1 MTDKA
6 TPAAEGQLNKS
17 ENSVVQVEH
26 ESSLIYFRPDTEEL
40 VLLAE
45 SASHEFDEHWTD
57 LLLCVDNHHKAN
69 ENYSSLIEK
78 YGLLYAQ
85 PDKKNQLSEAEKAV
99 QKAQDE
105 LAATQKE
112 LSKRIGDFDSKG
124 AGYKDVVELIPI
136 KGTSNRGGR
145 ALAGSRYVYVQKT
158 YYDDLGAGKRHNVK
172 ISGKDRTSAGESIY
186 QNGRVDLKKLRK
198 QLTDLKIPKPK
209 KQDVKLPKPADFIDI
224 DKTLVEWAGSWNDC
238 LGSDENG
245 KPHSIDI
252 SAGAQFLRFTSNVGM
267 SGKWD
272 PNNGKVSYKG
282 EASAVVNVASGT
294 VNAKCFYPDRVGW
307 PLKYEP
313 ESSSPID
320 MGMLRLILNTDLV
333 GFVGASVQA
342 EAQLQVTTFMSQ
354 DGIKQVLTGKKSD
367 KLPRF
372 TERRTTGAK
381 FQKQMNDNDEGVS
394 INAEAFGGARA
405 EAFLK
410 GSMQW
415 LEPLSSLDQRH
426 ASADDKKAAAEYV
439 DFCTIG
445 SSIAGLAGLGAGATF
460 QCDFINGKFGFKIAA
475 SLCFGLGAKG
485 AFICE
490 VGYEHFKNF
499 ASWLIYQLFALNYHY
514 LEVIAEDAFK
524 TFTRLC
530 VLQVSKLKDSVYEEV
545 NKFVED
551 VEDVNDKFN
560 SYVSSVI
567 SDAENGL
574 SSSRKRNQLADNI
587 NSNPL
592 NLLDYTPEAKGILLY
607 LLTRHGVYDHFD
619 HKAYGPMFEIYA
631 SRKKAIIN
639 ILHSIQTKS
648 EWNQIMQHRTYDG
661 STIIGITINE
671 VEQEIRAFLDE
682 SWNRSNEFDEL
693 ELSLTNEL
701 DQIYARIKTNISW
714 GYALV
719 MNNTQEY
726 FLNTNSNPYYPNGN
740 SSNPLSD
747 KRTYNV

>member
-112 LSKRIGDFDSKG
+112 LSKRIGDFASKG

-158 YYDDLGAGKRHNVK
+158 YYDDLGTGKRHNVK

-186 QNGRVDLKKLRK
+186 QNGRIDLKKLRK

-238 LGSDENG
+238 LGSDEKG

-354 DGIKQVLTGKKSD
+354 DGIKQVLTGKKSE

-372 TERRTTGAK
+372 SERRTTGAK
-381 FQKQMNDNDEGVS
+381 FQKQMKENDEGVS

-460 QCDFINGKFGFKIAA
+460 QCDFINGKFCFKIAA

-499 ASWLIYQLFALNYHY
+499 ASWLIYQLFSLDYHY
-514 LEVIAEDAFK
+514 LDLIAEDAFD
-524 TFTRLC
+524 TFTKLC
-530 VLQVSKLKDSVYEEV
+530 VLQMADLKKNVYQTVSNASDQVIRIR
-545 NKFVED
+545 NKFNEYIFELSED
-551 VEDVNDKFN
+551 V
-560 SYVSSVI
+560 
-567 SDAENGL
+567 SDAI
-574 SSSRKRNQLADNI
+574 SASKVRNELARNI
-587 NSNPL
+587 NYYPSLLL
-592 NLLDYTPEAKGILLY
+592 NFTPEAKGVLLF
-607 LLTRHGVYDHFD
+607 LLSRHGIADHID
-619 HKAYGPMFEIYA
+619 TSSYGPWFELYKE
-631 SRKKAIIN
+631 RKEAIIN
-639 ILHSIQTKS
+639 VLKSIQTRN
-648 EWNQIMQHRTYDG
+648 EWFQVMQHRTGDG
-661 STIIGITINE
+661 TPIKTLSVPE
-671 VEQEIRAFLDE
+671 VELEIKNFLDE
-682 SWNRSNEFDEL
+682 SWNRSDEFDK
-693 ELSLTNEL
+693 
-701 DQIYARIKTNISW
+701 IYSRLKLKVSW

-719 MNNTQEY
+719 MNDTQEY
-726 FLNTNSNPYYPNGN
+726 LLNSDVNPYYPNGGMFDLIE
-740 SSNPLSD
+740 S
-747 KRTYNV
+747 KQTVVV

>member
-17 ENSVVQVEH
+17 ENSAVQVEH
-26 ESSLIYFRPDTEEL
+26 ESTLIYFQPDTEEL

-57 LLLCVDNHHKAN
+57 LLLCVDDHHKAN

-85 PDKKNQLSEAEKAV
+85 PDKKIQLSEAEKAV

-105 LAATQKE
+105 LAATQKA
-112 LSKRIGDFDSKG
+112 LNKRIGDFASKG

-158 YYDDLGAGKRHNVK
+158 YYDDLGTGKRHNVK

-294 VNAKCFYPDRVGW
+294 VNAKCYYPDRVGW

-372 TERRTTGAK
+372 SERRTTGAK
-381 FQKQMNDNDEGVS
+381 FQKQMNENDEGVS

-460 QCDFINGKFGFKIAA
+460 QCDFINGKFCFKIAA

-499 ASWLIYQLFALNYHY
+499 ASWLIYQLFSLDYHY
-514 LEVIAEDAFK
+514 LEIIAESAFNA
-524 TFTRLC
+524 FTRFC
-530 VLQVSKLKDSVYEEV
+530 VLQISNLKEDFYKDA
-545 NKFVED
+545 NKKMIAAGELYDDFRSFIHEI
-551 VEDVNDKFN
+551 NDGVKN
-560 SYVSSVI
+560 GI
-567 SDAENGL
+567 SASE
-574 SSSRKRNQLADNI
+574 KRNQLAINI
-587 NSNPL
+587 NSNAEI
-592 NLLDYTPEAKGILLY
+592 LLTYTPEAKGILLF
-607 LLTRHGVYDHFD
+607 LLTRHGVWDHLD
-619 HKAYGPMFEIYA
+619 TENYGAVLDIY
-631 SRKKAIIN
+631 SDRKEAVLN
-639 ILHSIQTKS
+639 VLRSIQTKS
-648 EWNQIMQHRTYDG
+648 EWQQVMLHRSDTGKVDYSKSMEMQEDELR
-661 STIIGITINE
+661 
-671 VEQEIRAFLDE
+671 VFLDE
-682 SWNRSNEFDEL
+682 GRSRKKEFDMIKIEIKDEIDL
-693 ELSLTNEL
+693 
-701 DQIYARIKTNISW
+701 IYSRLKTDVSW
-714 GYALV
+714 GYALA
-719 MNNTQEY
+719 MNDSFEY
-726 FLNTNSNPYYPNGN
+726 KVNEGVNPHYPYSFNMG
-740 SSNPLSD
+740 SGESGKTIL
-747 KRTYNV
+747 T